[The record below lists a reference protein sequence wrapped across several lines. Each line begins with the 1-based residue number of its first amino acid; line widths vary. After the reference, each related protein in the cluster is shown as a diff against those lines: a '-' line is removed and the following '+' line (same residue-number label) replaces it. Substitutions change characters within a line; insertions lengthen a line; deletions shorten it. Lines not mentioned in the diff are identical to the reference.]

1 MSKNNAGD
9 NAARRRWA
17 WVTARDCLVAGLGSC
32 GRVANSAALPSRT
45 RAPTATLSCVSK
57 SQFLHPGR
65 AVAAGARCL
74 NGGGSG
80 LRGSDSAAR
89 RTSACWPCAS
99 GSRKGA
105 AGADCR
111 MQFLKTVFWVLIAV
125 LVVLFAVRNW
135 TPVTLNL
142 WTDIQAETK
151 LPMLVFVGF
160 LIGWLPTWLIMRA
173 RLWTM
178 KRRVEGVGG
187 QHVGAVPSAP
197 AG

>member
-1 MSKNNAGD
+1 
-9 NAARRRWA
+9 
-17 WVTARDCLVAGLGSC
+17 
-32 GRVANSAALPSRT
+32 
-45 RAPTATLSCVSK
+45 
-57 SQFLHPGR
+57 
-65 AVAAGARCL
+65 
-74 NGGGSG
+74 
-80 LRGSDSAAR
+80 
-89 RTSACWPCAS
+89 
-99 GSRKGA
+99 
-105 AGADCR
+105 

-178 KRRVEGVGG
+178 KRRIEAMDR
-187 QHVGAVPSAP
+187 QYVGAVPASAGDDGET
-197 AG
+197 AL